1 MKKQFLLVA
10 WMLITAIVYAQPS
23 KTEMLDK
30 IKSDYKESLLSVD
43 LVGDPRTEHIW
54 ENGSWKDYFRQSYRA
69 KFSTKYQGVSLLY
82 SGSIQ
87 YIKAGNTYEKIV
99 GF

>member
-1 MKKQFLLVA
+1 MFIA
-10 WMLITAIVYAQPS
+10 NIIYAQPS

-54 ENGSWKDYFRQSYRA
+54 EDGSWKDYFRQSYRA
-69 KFSTKYQGVSLLY
+69 KFSTKYQGFLV
-82 SGSIQ
+82 
-87 YIKAGNTYEKIV
+87 
-99 GF
+99 